1 MLPFIAIE
9 DQEYSTYLAGAI
21 NFSSGCPRH
30 VLFQNQSSL
39 SPNSSRSEL
48 LVHMDCIMKSVLQKN
63 RALTSHVRLRK
74 RRAKATGFRNRLHI
88 SIHVIGG
95 SRRARAIYAEAVS
108 SA

>member
-9 DQEYSTYLAGAI
+9 DQQYSTYLAGAI
-21 NFSSGCPRH
+21 NFSSGCP
-30 VLFQNQSSL
+30 VMFLFQNQSSL

-63 RALTSHVRLRK
+63 GALTSQVRLRK

-88 SIHVIGG
+88 LDSCTGRI
-95 SRRARAIYAEAVS
+95 ATEL
-108 SA
+108 